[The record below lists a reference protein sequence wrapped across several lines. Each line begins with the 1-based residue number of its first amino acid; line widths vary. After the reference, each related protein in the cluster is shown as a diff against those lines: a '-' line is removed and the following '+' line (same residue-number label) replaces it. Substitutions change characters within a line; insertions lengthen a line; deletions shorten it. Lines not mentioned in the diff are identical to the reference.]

1 MTTPSSNV
9 MPKPNGVLSEDP
21 AALFKQSLCYMEG
34 KDRKKNPVMAVH
46 LCQRAAEQG
55 FDPAR
60 LRLGYWY
67 EWGKG
72 VFKDLKRAQYWY
84 VTAAKSFEA
93 KAAQGN
99 ARAQC
104 NLGMKYHEGKG
115 IEKDHI
121 LAHMWINVAA
131 INGLSG
137 AARVQDIVSKMM
149 SASQIE
155 KAQDFAREC
164 IKNNYK
170 GF

>member
-1 MTTPSSNV
+1 MYS
-9 MPKPNGVLSEDP
+9 KGYGVARNEKV
-21 AALFKQSLCYMEG
+21 AFKWCKL
-34 KDRKKNPVMAVH
+34 
-46 LCQRAAEQG
+46 AAE
-55 FDPAR
+55 
-60 LRLGYWY
+60 
-67 EWGKG
+67 
-72 VFKDLKRAQYWY
+72 
-84 VTAAKSFEA
+84 
-93 KAAQGN
+93 QGN

-115 IEKDHI
+115 IEKDHV
-121 LAHMWINVAA
+121 LAHMWINIAA

>member
-1 MTTPSSNV
+1 MDQRNHPDTPYSRYRRAAEEGDSEAQNELSILYS
-9 MPKPNGVLSEDP
+9 KGYGVAKNEKV
-21 AALFKQSLCYMEG
+21 AFKWCKL
-34 KDRKKNPVMAVH
+34 
-46 LCQRAAEQG
+46 AAEQG
-55 FDPAR
+55 
-60 LRLGYWY
+60 
-67 EWGKG
+67 
-72 VFKDLKRAQYWY
+72 
-84 VTAAKSFEA
+84 T
-93 KAAQGN
+93 

-121 LAHMWINVAA
+121 LAHMWINIAA

-149 SASQIE
+149 SANQIE

-164 IKNNYK
+164 IKNNDK